1 MFPPKLGGAFE
12 APLPFP
18 EFVNLGGSDESREY
32 RSKMPLA

>member
-12 APLPFP
+12 APLPFLD
-18 EFVNLGGSDESREY
+18 FVNLGGSDETWEC